1 MSSFSQWWNSF
12 RSRGIVKN
20 IMWVCG
26 SEKILVSDVIRSQVH
41 YMNPPEWGLEYV
53 DASDEKHVWATVS
66 QYPLD
71 HNPRVIVV
79 QNAELLRNTD
89 NIIDLIRNRTKN
101 PNNYVWFVSNEDR
114 SRRVGEGEE
123 ERLADFLEAFKG
135 KGQVVEC
142 RPFTT
147 ATSKHAVTWAQSK
160 VPMRVGVAQHLFL
173 RSGWDL
179 RLVRDILW
187 KMGLYDK
194 EPTIAAVN
202 ELMSERPGDT
212 FADSLLALKKKD
224 AYLSLAKMSEEEYPR
239 VLGLLDSKLDLAGMV
254 HDMLVNFQSPA
265 AIARAAGTQNFLIPD
280 ILPVAKH
287 YDAKRRIHIRKLLAH
302 ADEALRG
309 GVNTAVLE
317 SVVAAW

>member
-26 SEKILVSDVIRSQVH
+26 SEKILVSEIIRSQVH
-41 YMNPPEWGLEYV
+41 YLNPPEWGIEYV
-53 DASDEKHVWATVS
+53 DATDEKYVWSAVS

-71 HNPRVIVV
+71 HNVRIVIV
-79 QNAELLRNTD
+79 QNAELLKNTD
-89 NIIDLIRNRTKN
+89 NIIELIRTRTKN
-101 PNNYVWFVSNEDR
+101 PNTYVWFVSNEER
-114 SRRVGEGEE
+114 TRRVGEGEDE
-123 ERLADFLEAFKG
+123 HLADFLEAFKG

-142 RPFTT
+142 RPFTNST
-147 ATSKHAVTWAQSK
+147 AKHAVAWVQSK
-160 VPMRVGVAQHLFL
+160 VHMRIGVAQHLL
-173 RSGWDL
+173 MRSGWDL

-187 KMGLYDK
+187 KMSLYDK

-224 AYLSLAKMSEEEYPR
+224 AYLSLAKMPQEEYSR

-254 HDMLVNFQSPA
+254 HDMLVNFQPPA
-265 AIARAAGTQNFLIPD
+265 AITRAAGTQSFLIPD

-287 YDAKRRIHIRKLLAH
+287 YDVKRRIHIRKLLAQ

-309 GVNTAVLE
+309 GVNTAVME
-317 SVVAAW
+317 AVTAAW